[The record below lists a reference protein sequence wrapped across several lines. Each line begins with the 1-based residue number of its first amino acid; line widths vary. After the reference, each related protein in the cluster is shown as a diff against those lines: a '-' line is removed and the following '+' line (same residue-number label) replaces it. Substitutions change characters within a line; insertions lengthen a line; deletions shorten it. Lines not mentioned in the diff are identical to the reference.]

1 MIRLLSGNLL
11 LLVFTILQLAT
22 VAQVSDAEL
31 LLQETSVEVNNNR
44 LTKSYYYE
52 IRINNRAGE
61 KYTKRSIPYSKL
73 IKAGNIEAFI
83 KDSNGSIVKRLKKS
97 EIVEKSLIADFSFY
111 EDDFVKEFTLKHN
124 TYPYS
129 IVYSFQIQQQEFL
142 HIDDWV
148 PIIDEK
154 VPTLNARLKV
164 LAPLNYNMAYV
175 NRFVKEPEIDTV
187 NGNVLYQWKAS
198 YTDLI
203 KPEVWAPA
211 INDLFP
217 NVAITPEIFNFEEQG
232 SLKDWISYGN
242 WEYNLLKGLNEIPD
256 AEKSKITSLI
266 KDIHDDKEK
275 IKTLYHYLQDETRYI
290 NITVGTG
297 GLKPYPAAY
306 VAQNKYGDCKALTN
320 YFKAVLEF
328 VGIKSYYTNVHA
340 GNPVKTIN
348 RNFPSQQFN
357 HVILFVPLKEEDLW
371 LDCTSDGPFNYS
383 GTFIQ
388 NRDALVIDNNKS
400 YFDRT
405 PALQPADVLET
416 RRIEI
421 EYGSGEAKVN
431 FRGTYKGNLFETLQQ
446 VDKDFSSAEKSR
458 IVRNF
463 LVEDGLQLND
473 YQISTKNRDSLRIE
487 LAYQAV
493 SQQIYK
499 HYGNDILAGNI
510 AFPLLNPGKPK
521 DRKLPVQIDYPV
533 YKIDTLV
540 YQIPTGYKF
549 SKNFETTEVSGKY
562 GNYSFKVFEENGKLV
577 VVKSLL
583 VFAGNYPV
591 SEYED
596 FYRFYDQIAATENK
610 THFSFN
616 K

>member
-1 MIRLLSGNLL
+1 MIRLLLRNLL

-31 LLQETSVEVNNNR
+31 LLQETSVEIGNNR
-44 LTKSYYYE
+44 LTKNYYYE

-61 KYTKRSIPYSKL
+61 KYTKISIPYSKL
-73 IKAGNIEAFI
+73 IKAGNIDAFI
-83 KDSNGSIVKRLKKS
+83 KDSNGLVVKRLKKS
-97 EIVEKSLIADFSFY
+97 EIVEKSLIAEFSFY

-124 TYPYS
+124 SYPYS
-129 IVYSFQIQQQEFL
+129 IVYSYQIQQQEFL
-142 HIDDWV
+142 YIDDWV

-164 LAPLNYNMAYV
+164 LAPLNYNMTYV

-187 NGNVLYQWKAS
+187 NGNVLYQWQAS

-203 KPEVWAPA
+203 KPEVWSPA
-211 INDLFP
+211 MNDLFP
-217 NVAITPEIFNFEEQG
+217 AVAITPEIFSFEEQG

-256 AEKSKITSLI
+256 TEKSKITSLI
-266 KDIHDDKEK
+266 KDIHDEKEK
-275 IKTLYHYLQDETRYI
+275 IKTLFHYLQDETRYI
-290 NITVGTG
+290 NITIGTG

-320 YFKAVLEF
+320 YFKAVLEY

-357 HVILFVPLKEEDLW
+357 HVILFVPLKDEDLW
-371 LDCTSDGPFNYS
+371 LDCTSDGPFDYL
-383 GTFIQ
+383 GTFTQ
-388 NRDALVIDNNKS
+388 NRDVLVIDHNKS
-400 YFDRT
+400 YFDIT

-421 EYGSGEAKVN
+421 EYGSREAKVN

-473 YQISTKNRDSLRIE
+473 YQITTHNRDSLKIE

-533 YKIDTLV
+533 YKIDTLI

-549 SKNFETTEVSGKY
+549 SQNFKKTEVSGKY
-562 GNYSFKVFEENGKLV
+562 GNYSFNVFEENGKLV

-596 FYRFYDQIAATENK
+596 FYRFYDQITATENK
-610 THFSFN
+610 THFSFY

>member
-1 MIRLLSGNLL
+1 MIRLLLRNLL

-22 VAQVSDAEL
+22 LAQVSDAEL
-31 LLQETSVEVNNNR
+31 LLQETSVEIGNNR
-44 LTKSYYYE
+44 LTKNYYYE

-61 KYTKRSIPYSKL
+61 KYTKISIPYSKL
-73 IKAGNIEAFI
+73 IKAGNLEAFI

-97 EIVEKSLIADFSFY
+97 EIVEKSLIAEFSFY
-111 EDDFVKEFTLKHN
+111 EDYFVKEFTLKHN
-124 TYPYS
+124 SYPYS
-129 IVYSFQIQQQEFL
+129 IVYSYQIQLQEFL
-142 HIDDWV
+142 YIDDWV

-164 LAPLNYNMAYV
+164 LAPLNYNMTYV

-187 NGNVLYQWKAS
+187 NGNVLYQWQAS

-266 KDIHDDKEK
+266 KDIHDEKEK
-275 IKTLYHYLQDETRYI
+275 IKTLFHYLQDETRYV
-290 NITVGTG
+290 NITIGTG

-320 YFKAVLEF
+320 YFKAVLEY

-371 LDCTSDGPFNYS
+371 LDCTSDGPFDYL
-383 GTFIQ
+383 GTFTQ
-388 NRDALVIDNNKS
+388 NRDVLVIDHNKS

-405 PALQPADVLET
+405 PALQPADVLEI

-421 EYGSGEAKVN
+421 EYGSREAKVN

-473 YQISTKNRDSLRIE
+473 YQITKRNRDSLNIE

-533 YKIDTLV
+533 YKIDTLI

-549 SKNFETTEVSGKY
+549 SQNFKNTEVSGKY
-562 GNYSFKVFEENGKLV
+562 GNYSFNVFEENGKLV

-596 FYRFYDQIAATENK
+596 FYRFYDQITATENK
-610 THFSFN
+610 THFSFY

>member
-31 LLQETSVEVNNNR
+31 LLQETSVEIGNNR
-44 LTKSYYYE
+44 LTKTYYFE

-61 KYTKRSIPYSKL
+61 KYTKISIPYSKL

-83 KDSNGSIVKRLKKS
+83 KDSNGLVVKRLKKS

-142 HIDDWV
+142 YIDHWV

-187 NGNVLYQWKAS
+187 NGNVLYQWQAS

-203 KPEVWAPA
+203 KPEVWSPA
-211 INDLFP
+211 MNDLFP
-217 NVAITPEIFNFEEQG
+217 AVAITPEIFSFEEQG
-232 SLKDWISYGN
+232 SLKDWVSFGN

-256 AEKSKITSLI
+256 AEKSKISSLI

-290 NITVGTG
+290 NITIGTG

-371 LDCTSDGPFNYS
+371 LDCTSDGPFDYL

-388 NRDALVIDNNKS
+388 NRDALVIDNNNS
-400 YFDRT
+400 YFLRT
-405 PALQPADVLET
+405 PALIPADVLET

-421 EYGSGEAKVN
+421 EYGSREAKVN

-473 YQISTKNRDSLRIE
+473 YQITTKNRDSLRIE

-521 DRKLPVQIDYPV
+521 DRKLPVQIGYPV
-533 YKIDTLV
+533 YKIDTLI

-549 SKNFETTEVSGKY
+549 SQNFKNTEVSGKY
-562 GNYSFKVFEENGKLV
+562 GNYSFNVFEENGKLV